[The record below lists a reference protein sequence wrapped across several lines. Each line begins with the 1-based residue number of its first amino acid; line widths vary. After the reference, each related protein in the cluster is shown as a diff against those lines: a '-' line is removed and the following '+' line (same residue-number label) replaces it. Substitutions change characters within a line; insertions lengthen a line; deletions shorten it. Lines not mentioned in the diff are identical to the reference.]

1 MTPTGHGDDTA
12 TVLAGRVR
20 SGQLTAAEAVQNA
33 LNRLEERGDL
43 GMVTA
48 LLPERA
54 LRSAAAIDAAVSA
67 GRDPGPLAGV
77 PFGVKDLFDL
87 QGVVTLAGSII
98 LANQPPATRDAAAV
112 RALEQAGA
120 VCVATLRMDEFAYG
134 FTTQNS
140 HYGSARN
147 PHDPAHI
154 AGGSSGGSAAAVAS
168 GALPLTLGTDT
179 NGSIRVP
186 AALCGIFSWKPT
198 YGTVSRAGTVPFV
211 DSLDC
216 VGVMSRSVADLHAT
230 LDLLTGA
237 DTDDPACRGHLQPA
251 AMDPVRV
258 GALGGWFAEG
268 GDPAAL
274 SAVEAAGAA
283 LDGAA
288 CVVELPLAGA
298 ARAAAMLVTA
308 SEGAAAH
315 LGHLRSRGR
324 DFDPMTRERFLAGAL
339 LPAAAYGAA
348 QRLRTAW
355 CRQVALALRDVDV
368 LLAPAVPFPAPRLDE
383 GSVVVGGRVVQAA
396 PNLGMWTQP
405 ISFAGLPVVTV
416 PVLRPEGLP
425 LGVQV
430 VARPWEDRTALA
442 VAAALEAAG
451 FESTAVT
458 TAAREVGSLPRTRPE
473 EV

>member
-1 MTPTGHGDDTA
+1 MTAAGDGDYTA
-12 TVLAGRVR
+12 TALASQVR
-20 SGQLTAAEAVQNA
+20 SGQIAAATLVRDA
-33 LNRLEERGDL
+33 LERLDKHGGL

-54 LRSAAAIDAAVSA
+54 SRAAAAIDEAVAA

-77 PFGVKDLFDL
+77 PFGVKDLFDV
-87 QGVVTLAGSII
+87 QGVVTLAGSVI
-98 LANQPPATRDAAAV
+98 LADQPPATRDAASV
-112 RALEQAGA
+112 RALEKAGA
-120 VCVATLRMDEFAYG
+120 ICVATLRMDEFAYG

-140 HYGSARN
+140 HYGSTRN
-147 PHDPAHI
+147 PHDSAHT

-168 GALPLTLGTDT
+168 GALPLALGTDT

-216 VGVMSRSVADLHAT
+216 VGVMSRSVADLQLT
-230 LDLLTGA
+230 LDVLAGP
-237 DTDDPACRGHLQPA
+237 DTDDPACRSHLLA
-251 AMDPVRV
+251 TATKPVRV
-258 GALGGWFAEG
+258 GVLGGWFAER
-268 GDPAAL
+268 GDPAAF
-274 SAVEAAGAA
+274 SAVAAAA
-283 LDGAA
+283 SALGGAA
-288 CVVELPLAGA
+288 CLVDLPLAGA
-298 ARAAAMLVTA
+298 ARSAAMLVTA
-308 SEGAAAH
+308 AEGAAAH
-315 LGHLRSRGR
+315 LDHLRTRGR

-355 CRQVALALRDVDV
+355 CRQVALALQNVDV

-383 GSVVVGGRVVQAA
+383 ASVLVDGQSVQVA

-416 PVLRPEGLP
+416 PVPRQEGLP

-430 VARPWEDRTALA
+430 IARPREDRTALA

-451 FESTAVT
+451 FGPIP
-458 TAAREVGSLPRTRPE
+458 AAGMVGSGPRTGP
-473 EV
+473 